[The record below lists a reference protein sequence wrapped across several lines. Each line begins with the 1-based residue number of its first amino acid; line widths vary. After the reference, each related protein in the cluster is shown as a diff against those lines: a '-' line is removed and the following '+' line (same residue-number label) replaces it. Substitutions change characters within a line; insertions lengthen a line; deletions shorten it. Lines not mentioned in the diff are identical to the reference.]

1 MGGPI
6 RRDKTFY
13 FANYEG
19 GRQATPVTTLNTVP
33 TDAQRLGDFSSTYDR
48 NGALTI
54 VFDPVTTRPDP
65 ARPGRYIRDAF
76 SGLSTEDLMFDY
88 RPYHYEG
95 YLRTSPLAEAEAQI
109 KANLARSKK

>member
-1 MGGPI
+1 MVAAVVI
-6 RRDKTFY
+6 LSAYALSLSALILVRRLHKVID
-13 FANYEG
+13 
-19 GRQATPVTTLNTVP
+19 
-33 TDAQRLGDFSSTYDR
+33 DA
-48 NGALTI
+48 
-54 VFDPVTTRPDP
+54 
-65 ARPGRYIRDAF
+65 IRDAF